1 MLDKNGIRINAGDI
15 VQISGAYFKNDNG
28 FYYVEQDGT
37 NPGYLM
43 DDTQVTLKKICRNGK
58 ISTAKNSICFF
69 PIGVFVSDPKK
80 RAAANEWNK
89 KHATIEIVK
98 GIDNSQVI
106 EFFRKEAKKHREQED
121 YYNMRG
127 YEWEHWGQKYAETA
141 AWMESVVDRLT
152 GKGMSLEEFAETYCN

>member
-58 ISTAKNSICFF
+58 ISTTKYSTCFF

-80 RAAANEWNK
+80 RAAANE
-89 KHATIEIVK
+89 
-98 GIDNSQVI
+98 
-106 EFFRKEAKKHREQED
+106 
-121 YYNMRG
+121 
-127 YEWEHWGQKYAETA
+127 
-141 AWMESVVDRLT
+141 
-152 GKGMSLEEFAETYCN
+152 